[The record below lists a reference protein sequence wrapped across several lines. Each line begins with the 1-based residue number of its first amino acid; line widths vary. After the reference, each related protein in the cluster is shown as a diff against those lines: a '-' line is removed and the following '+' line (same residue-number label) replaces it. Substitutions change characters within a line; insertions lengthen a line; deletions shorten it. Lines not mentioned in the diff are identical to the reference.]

1 MVRHRG
7 WFLTR
12 NRPVM
17 KKPAADTVSSSTTV
31 KVDTTLSDAKCTRG
45 SSWNTRK
52 YAAINYDTYEYST
65 MDR

>member
-1 MVRHRG
+1 
-7 WFLTR
+7 
-12 NRPVM
+12 VM